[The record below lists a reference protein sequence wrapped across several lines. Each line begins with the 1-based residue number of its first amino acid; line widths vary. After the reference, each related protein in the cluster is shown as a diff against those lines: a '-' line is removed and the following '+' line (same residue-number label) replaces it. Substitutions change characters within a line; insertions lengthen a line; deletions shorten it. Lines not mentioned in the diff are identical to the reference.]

1 MTIEITKLEATVLQ
15 AIAQN
20 EYNTANY
27 GVPTDV
33 TETYTWTWTLG
44 EGLYELLEG
53 MEMPS
58 GKSISGIVSSLVQK
72 GLVHTYADGRNSTI
86 EHSALGFQ
94 VWIDQVYGR
103 DKWKKAISVYS

>member
-1 MTIEITKLEATVLQ
+1 MKIEITKLEATILQ

-20 EYNTANY
+20 EMNVMNY
-27 GVPTDV
+27 GVPTEPV
-33 TETYTWTWTLG
+33 ETATWTNSL
-44 EGLYELLEG
+44 EDCELLDG

-72 GLVHTYADGRNSTI
+72 GLVHSNQEGRDSTI
-86 EHSALGFQ
+86 EHSELGFQ

-103 DKWKKAISVYS
+103 DNWEKAISVYA

>member
-1 MTIEITKLEATVLQ
+1 MTIEITKLEATILQ
-15 AIAQN
+15 SVAQN

-27 GVPTDV
+27 GVPANV

-58 GKSISGIVSSLVQK
+58 GKSISGVVSSLVQK
-72 GLVHTYADGRNSTI
+72 GLVHSFQNGSESTI
-86 EHSALGFQ
+86 EHTERGFQ

-103 DKWKKAISVYS
+103 DKWEKAISVYS